1 MLNIQNRKNPQ
12 AWILTSTLFYHGEE
26 QFRKHGSA
34 QRNLK
39 LFAMLFATLYL
50 TLNGFKVLD
59 SYYFSAQLFRSWLTF
74 APGAWH
80 PRALACS
87 GACRISLM

>member
-1 MLNIQNRKNPQ
+1 
-12 AWILTSTLFYHGEE
+12 
-26 QFRKHGSA
+26 
-34 QRNLK
+34 
-39 LFAMLFATLYL
+39 MLFATLYL

-87 GACRISLM
+87 ERLQDIFDVIRACCSAADAASLFFIPFVRIAIAMNEQVQKEKGSLYL